1 MNLAHIH
8 LLLNHFPTVGMI
20 IGIGLFLVGLAGK
33 SDDLKR
39 ASLVVFLGI
48 SLLSLPTYM
57 TGNAAQEMIC
67 LVKSKTDPCIDTGV
81 SKALIEKHEGAA
93 LLALTFMEFTG
104 AFAWLGLWQNRRKA
118 KFSTASLTVVAV
130 LAGITFG
137 LMAQAANIGGEIRH
151 PEIRAA
157 QKAEAAIEAGQ
168 LPLGRAV
175 ALFVVQK
182 KWVWATCETLH
193 FIGLCLLF
201 GIASFVDFRML
212 GMMKG
217 IPFTA
222 LHRLLPWAVLGFG
235 INLITGM
242 FFFVAAYDQYTT
254 NTVYQWKLALIM
266 LAGLNV
272 LYFTIFDEP
281 WEVGVGDNPPAGAK
295 FVAAT
300 AMALVLGIIFCGR
313 MLPFLGKAF

>member
-1 MNLAHIH
+1 VH
-8 LLLNHFPTVGMI
+8 LLLNHFPTIGTI
-20 IGIGLFLVGLAGK
+20 IGIGLFLVGLAAK

-48 SLLSLPTYM
+48 ALVSLPTYM
-57 TGNAAQEMIC
+57 SGNAAQEIIC
-67 LVKSKTDPCIDTGV
+67 IAHAKTDACNDTGV

-93 LLALTFMEFTG
+93 LLALVFMEFTG
-104 AFAWLGLWQNRRKA
+104 AFAWLGLWQYRRIA
-118 KFSTASLTVVAV
+118 RFHGAILATVALFSA
-130 LAGITFG
+130 ITFG

-151 PEIRAA
+151 PEIRDA
-157 QKAEAAIEAGQ
+157 QKAEAAQEAGQ
-168 LPLGRAV
+168 VPLGRAV
-175 ALFVVQK
+175 GTFVVAK
-182 KWVWATCETLH
+182 TWVWATCETLH
-193 FIGLCLLF
+193 FVGLCLLF
-201 GIASFVDFRML
+201 GIASFVDLRML
-212 GMMKG
+212 GMMKS
-217 IPFTA
+217 ISFNA

-242 FFFVAAYDQYTT
+242 FFFVAASDQYTT
-254 NTVYQWKLALIM
+254 NTVFHWKLVLMM

-281 WEVGVGDNPPAGAK
+281 WELGPGDDAPPVAK

-300 AMALVLGIIFCGR
+300 AFALVIGVIFCGR

>member
-20 IGIGLFLVGLAGK
+20 IGLGLFLLGLAGK
-33 SDDLKR
+33 SEDLKR

-48 SLLSLPTYM
+48 SLLTLPTYM
-57 TGNAAQEMIC
+57 SGNAAQEMIC
-67 LVKSKTDPCIDTGV
+67 RAKTAQDPCIDQGV
-81 SKALIEKHEGAA
+81 SKAVIEKHEGAA
-93 LLALTFMEFTG
+93 LLAFMFMEITG
-104 AFAWLGLWQNRRKA
+104 AFAWLGLWQARRLA
-118 KFSTASLTVVAV
+118 RFPRATLAAVALFSLV
-130 LAGITFG
+130 TFG

-151 PEIRAA
+151 PEIMSAQEAAAA
-157 QKAEAAIEAGQ
+157 QAAGEQ
-168 LPLGRAV
+168 PLARAV
-175 ALFVVQK
+175 GSFVIAK
-182 KWVWATCETLH
+182 TWVWATCETLH

-201 GIASFVDFRML
+201 GIASFVDLRML
-212 GMMKG
+212 GLMKG
-217 IPFTA
+217 VSFKA

-254 NTVYQWKLALIM
+254 NTVFQWKLALM
-266 LAGLNV
+266 LLAGLNV

-281 WEVGVGDNPPAGAK
+281 WELEAGASAPATAK
-295 FVAAT
+295 FVAAS
-300 AMALVLGIIFCGR
+300 AFVLVIGVIFCGR

>member
-8 LLLNHFPTVGMI
+8 LLLNHFPTVGTI
-20 IGIGLFLVGLAGK
+20 IGIGLFLVGVAAK
-33 SDDLKR
+33 SDELKR

-48 SLLSLPTYM
+48 ALLTLPTYM
-57 TGNAAQEMIC
+57 SGNAAQEMIC
-67 LVKSKTDPCIDTGV
+67 LVKNKTDPCIDTGV

-93 LLALTFMEFTG
+93 LLAFIFMEFNG
-104 AFAWLGLWQNRRKA
+104 AFAWLGLWQFRRA
-118 KFSTASLTVVAV
+118 ARFHGGVLVAV
-130 LAGITFG
+130 ALLSAITFG

-157 QKAEAAIEAGQ
+157 VKAEEAQDAGHQ
-168 LPLGRAV
+168 FLGRAV
-175 ALFVVQK
+175 ASFVVGQR
-182 KWVWATCETLH
+182 WVWATCETLH

-201 GIASFVDFRML
+201 GIASFVDLRML
-212 GMMKG
+212 GVMKS
-217 IPFTA
+217 IPFSA

-254 NTVYQWKLALIM
+254 NLVYQWKLALIM

-281 WEVGVGDNPPAGAK
+281 WVVEAGDNPPATAK
-295 FVAAT
+295 FVAAS

>member
-8 LLLNHFPTVGMI
+8 LLLNHFPTIGTI
-20 IGIGLFLVGLAGK
+20 IGIGLFVIGVMAK
-33 SDDLKR
+33 SNDLKR

-48 SLLSLPTYM
+48 ALITLPTYM
-57 TGNAAQEMIC
+57 SGNAAQEMIC
-67 LVKSKTDPCIDTGV
+67 KGQPKAPCTDPGV

-93 LLALTFMEFTG
+93 LLAFLFMEFTG
-104 AFAWLGLWQNRRKA
+104 AFAWLGLWKFRRSA
-118 KFSTASLTVVAV
+118 HFPGAV
-130 LAGITFG
+130 LAAVGLLSAITFG

-151 PEIRAA
+151 PEIREALQA
-157 QKAEAAIEAGQ
+157 QVAQIEGQ

-175 ALFVVQK
+175 GAFVIAK
-182 KWVWATCETLH
+182 TWVWATCETLH
-193 FIGLCLLF
+193 FVGLCLLF
-201 GIASFVDFRML
+201 GIASFVDLRML
-212 GMMKG
+212 GFIKG
-217 IPFTA
+217 ISFKS

-254 NTVYQWKLALIM
+254 NTVYHWKLILMM

-281 WEVGVGDNPPAGAK
+281 WEVGANDNAPPLAK
-295 FVAAT
+295 FVAAS
-300 AMALVLGIIFCGR
+300 AFVLVIGVIFCGR

>member
-20 IGIGLFLVGLAGK
+20 IGLGLFLLGLAGK
-33 SDDLKR
+33 SEDLKR

-48 SLLSLPTYM
+48 SLLTLPTYM
-57 TGNAAQEMIC
+57 SGNAAQEMIC
-67 LVKSKTDPCIDTGV
+67 KAKSAQDPCIDQGV
-81 SKALIEKHEGAA
+81 SKAVIEKHEGAA
-93 LLALTFMEFTG
+93 LLAFLFMEITG
-104 AFAWLGLWQNRRKA
+104 AFAWLGLWQARRLA
-118 KFSTASLTVVAV
+118 RFPRPTLAAVGLFSLV
-130 LAGITFG
+130 TFG

-151 PEIRAA
+151 PEIMSAQEAAAA
-157 QKAEAAIEAGQ
+157 QAAGEQPFA
-168 LPLGRAV
+168 RAV
-175 ALFVVQK
+175 GSFVIAK
-182 KWVWATCETLH
+182 TWVWATCETLH

-201 GIASFVDFRML
+201 GIASFVDLRML
-212 GMMKG
+212 GLMKG
-217 IPFTA
+217 ISFKA

-254 NTVYQWKLALIM
+254 NTVFQWKLALM
-266 LAGLNV
+266 LLAGLNV

-281 WEVGVGDNPPAGAK
+281 WELEAGASAPATAK
-295 FVAAT
+295 FVAAS
-300 AMALVLGIIFCGR
+300 AFVLVIGVIFCGR

>member
-8 LLLNHFPTVGMI
+8 LLLNHFPTIGTI
-20 IGIGLFLVGLAGK
+20 IGIGLFLVGLMAK
-33 SDDLKR
+33 SNDLKR

-48 SLLSLPTYM
+48 ALITLPTYM
-57 TGNAAQEMIC
+57 SGNAAQEMIC
-67 LVKSKTDPCIDTGV
+67 KGQPKAPCTDPGV

-93 LLALTFMEFTG
+93 LLAFLFMEFTG
-104 AFAWLGLWQNRRKA
+104 AFAWLGLWKFRRA
-118 KFSTASLTVVAV
+118 GRFPGAV
-130 LAGITFG
+130 LAIVALLSAITFG

-151 PEIRAA
+151 PEIREALQA
-157 QKAEAAIEAGQ
+157 QVAQIEGE

-175 ALFVVQK
+175 GAFVIAK
-182 KWVWATCETLH
+182 TWVWATCETLH

-201 GIASFVDFRML
+201 GIATFVDLRML
-212 GMMKG
+212 GVIKG
-217 IPFTA
+217 ISFKA

-254 NTVYQWKLALIM
+254 NTVYHWKLALMM

-281 WEVGVGDNPPAGAK
+281 S
-295 FVAAT
+295 FQHS
-300 AMALVLGIIFCGR
+300 GIRSLEFT
-313 MLPFLGKAF
+313 

>member
-20 IGIGLFLVGLAGK
+20 IGIGLFLLGLAGK

-48 SLLSLPTYM
+48 ALLALPTYM
-57 TGNAAQEMIC
+57 SGNAAQEMIC
-67 LVKSKTDPCIDTGV
+67 KGQPKAPCTDPGV

-93 LLALTFMEFTG
+93 LLALMFMELTG
-104 AFAWLGLWQNRRKA
+104 AFAWLGLWKSRRA
-118 KFSTASLTVVAV
+118 GHFPNAV
-130 LAGITFG
+130 LAAVALFSVATFG
-137 LMAQAANIGGEIRH
+137 LMSQAANIGGEIRH
-151 PEIRAA
+151 PEIREAL
-157 QKAEAAIEAGQ
+157 KAEAAQDAGQ
-168 LPLGRAV
+168 VPLGRAV
-175 ALFVVQK
+175 GTFVIAK
-182 KWVWATCETLH
+182 TWVWATCETLH

-201 GIASFVDFRML
+201 GVASFVDLRML
-212 GMMKG
+212 GLMKG
-217 IPFTA
+217 ISFKA
-222 LHRLLPWAVLGFG
+222 LHRLLPWGVLGFG
-235 INLITGM
+235 INMITGM

-254 NTVYQWKLALIM
+254 NLVYQWKLVLMM

-281 WEVGVGDNPPAGAK
+281 WEVEAGDNAPPMAK
-295 FVAAT
+295 FVAAS
-300 AMALVLGIIFCGR
+300 AFVLVIGVIFCGR

>member
-8 LLLNHFPTVGMI
+8 LLLNHFPTIGTI
-20 IGIGLFLVGLAGK
+20 IGIGLFLVGLAAK
-33 SDDLKR
+33 SNDLKR

-48 SLLSLPTYM
+48 ALITLPTYM
-57 TGNAAQEMIC
+57 SGNAAQEVIC
-67 LVKSKTDPCIDTGV
+67 KGQPKGPCTDRGV

-93 LLALTFMEFTG
+93 LLAFIFMEFTG
-104 AFAWLGLWQNRRKA
+104 AFAWLGLWKYRRA
-118 KFSTASLTVVAV
+118 ARFPGAV
-130 LAGITFG
+130 LAAVALFSMVTFG

-151 PEIRAA
+151 PEIRDA
-157 QKAEAAIEAGQ
+157 QKAEAAQEAGQ

-175 ALFVVQK
+175 GSFVVDK
-182 KWVWATCETLH
+182 TWVWATCETLH

-201 GIASFVDFRML
+201 GIASFVDLRML
-212 GMMKG
+212 GVIKG
-217 IPFTA
+217 VSFKA
-222 LHRLLPWAVLGFG
+222 LHRLIPWAVMGFG

-242 FFFVAAYDQYTT
+242 FFFVAASDQYTT
-254 NTVYQWKLALIM
+254 NTVYQWKLVLIM

-281 WEVGVGDNPPAGAK
+281 WAVGADDNAPPMAK
-295 FVAAT
+295 FVAAS
-300 AMALVLGIIFCGR
+300 AFALVIGVIFCGR